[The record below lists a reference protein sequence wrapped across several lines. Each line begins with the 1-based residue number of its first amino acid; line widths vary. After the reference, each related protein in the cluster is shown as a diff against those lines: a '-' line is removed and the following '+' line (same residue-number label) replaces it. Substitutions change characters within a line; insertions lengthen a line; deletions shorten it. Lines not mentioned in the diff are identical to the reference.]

1 VKDGNHLEDI
11 YGKDGTPLL
20 RAMRLYHYDDQIVM
34 ALLNAGA
41 ETQVVSYWGTTPL
54 GMALRMNAKKIVSKI
69 LSKMLSNSLREVE
82 FKDGGDD
89 STPLIEA
96 VEFKEGD
103 DESTPL
109 IEAVLR
115 TDRKNKNVMK
125 LLDMNADPQNP
136 NIYGETALGIAIR
149 QGNGD
154 IVRKI
159 LDGPLKNIEFKE
171 GSENSTPLT
180 EIAARFPLDNSF
192 AKNLLKRGA
201 NCLATNADGDTALHM
216 AAHWGDFSLVS
227 RMLKNETVRRSI
239 INHPPTNNLN
249 LTPVQNL
256 KIMGTISNDSRK
268 VELNR
273 IIKLL
278 HGDPIPLTDD
288 VDG

>member
-1 VKDGNHLEDI
+1 MLVENNDIAGVKKYCKDQNFLEDI
-11 YGKDGTPLL
+11 YGPDRTPLL

-41 ETQVVSYWGTTPL
+41 EPQAVSYWGTTPL
-54 GMALRMNAKKIVSKI
+54 GLALRMNAKKIVR
-69 LSKMLSNSLREVE
+69 KMLKYQLEDPTQFNTE
-82 FKDGGDD
+82 FKEGDED

-96 VEFKEGD
+96 VR
-103 DESTPL
+103 S
-109 IEAVLR
+109 

-125 LLDMNADPQNP
+125 LLDMNANPQNP

-154 IVRKI
+154 IIRKI
-159 LDGPLKNIEFKE
+159 LDGPPLENIEFKE
-171 GSENSTPLT
+171 GSKDSTPLT

-192 AKNLLKRGA
+192 AKELLRRGA

-216 AAHWGDFSLVS
+216 AAHWGDFSLVK
-227 RMLKNETVRRSI
+227 RMLKNEKVRNSI
-239 INHPPTNNLN
+239 INHPPRNNMD

-278 HGDPIPLTDD
+278 HGDPIPLTED